1 MSGLRSLSRAG
12 TGGTRRLMGKF
23 SGWLGLRR
31 WLTLARSS
39 DDQALFCSGTGDRT
53 SGKRARAHQESEDE
67 SGDDR
72 APEVD
77 SG

>member
-1 MSGLRSLSRAG
+1 
-12 TGGTRRLMGKF
+12 MGKF
-23 SGWLGLRR
+23 SGWLGLGR
-31 WLTLARSS
+31 WLTLVRSS

-77 SG
+77 PG